1 MIEQAEGAVV
11 AYRREGA
18 VATVTMDDGKVN
30 ALTFQLLAEVHAALD
45 RALEDGVPPIL
56 TGRQGRFSA
65 GFDLQT
71 LTGGGPD
78 GPKLLTAGFE
88 LSERLL
94 SFPLPVVI
102 ACTGHALAMGA
113 FLLLSAD
120 YRVGVD
126 GPFKIGANE
135 VAIGLTMPE
144 TALEICK
151 QRVSMTH
158 LSRVVIN
165 AEIFAPAEAMAAGF
179 LDRVV
184 PETDLAKVAL
194 EAAEALTK
202 LDMKAHAATKLRA
215 RAQTLAAIHAAIA
228 TDEAAFRQILG

>member
-1 MIEQAEGAVV
+1 MTEQAEGAVV

-71 LTGGGPD
+71 LTGGGPE